1 MQQLFERLKGRE
13 SAPGETDHGLR
24 RIMAQSLSKTADK
37 AHLANMAGE
46 VCGTPTLLF
55 GLMVSY
61 HGVGR
66 PDQLIWWIFRRNT
79 DAR

>member
-1 MQQLFERLKGRE
+1 MV
-13 SAPGETDHGLR
+13 
-24 RIMAQSLSKTADK
+24 QSLSKTADK
-37 AHLANMAGE
+37 AHSANMAGE
-46 VCGTPTLLF
+46 VWGIPTLLF

-66 PDQLIWWIFRRNT
+66 PDQLIWWIFRRKI